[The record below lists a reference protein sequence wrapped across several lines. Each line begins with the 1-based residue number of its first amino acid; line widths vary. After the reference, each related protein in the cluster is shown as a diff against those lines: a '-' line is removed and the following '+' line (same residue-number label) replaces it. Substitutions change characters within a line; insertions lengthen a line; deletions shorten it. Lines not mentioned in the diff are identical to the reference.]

1 MDMRKLGTQGPE
13 ISVIGYGAWEAGGT
27 GWGAEVP
34 DEKTIEAMNAAI
46 DAGINWIDTAEVY
59 GRGRSEELVGKAL
72 EGRDDCM
79 VFTKVAP
86 GGAGTGFHASEIKD
100 AARKSCDRL
109 QRDAIDL
116 FQLHWPDSRVEVE
129 ETWAAM
135 AELVEEGLAHYI
147 GLSNFNRQ
155 LIERCEKIRH
165 VDSLQPHFSML
176 HQRGRRDLFPFC
188 AENGTGIVC
197 YGPLG
202 YGLLTGAITAE
213 TTFGDDD
220 WRSGNLPYGYYE
232 ELFAPGIKEA
242 NLAKVEALKPVAERL
257 QVSMPQLAL
266 AWVAH
271 QTGVTGAIAGSRS
284 ADHVRDNAGA
294 GTITLSDNDLAEI
307 EEILEG

>member
-1 MDMRKLGTQGPE
+1 MNKRQLGTQGPE

-34 DEKTIEAMNAAI
+34 DEQTIEAMHAAI
-46 DAGINWIDTAEVY
+46 DAGITWIDTAEVY

-72 EGRDDCM
+72 QGRDDCM

-86 GGAGTGFHASEIKD
+86 SGAGTGYGAAEIKE

-129 ETWAAM
+129 ETWTAM
-135 AELVEEGLAHYI
+135 AELVEEGLARYI

-155 LIERCEKIRH
+155 LIERCEKVRH

-176 HQRGRRDLFPFC
+176 HQRGKKDLFPFC
-188 AENGTGIVC
+188 AENGTGIIC

-213 TTFGDDD
+213 TTFDDSD

-257 QVSMPQLAL
+257 GVSMPQLAL
-266 AWVAH
+266 AWVVH

-284 ADHVRDNAGA
+284 PDHVRDNAGA
-294 GTITLSDNDLAEI
+294 GTITVSEDDLAELD
-307 EEILEG
+307 EILGG